1 MFQYVTHLYR
11 GKRLYKDGNN
21 CIKSFVIKK
30 KKAVPPVNSLCFNLQ
45 SVNIQ
50 RNIIQQI

>member
-1 MFQYVTHLYR
+1 MSLTSIG

-30 KKAVPPVNSLCFNLQ
+30 EKGLFRRSTPYVFNLQ